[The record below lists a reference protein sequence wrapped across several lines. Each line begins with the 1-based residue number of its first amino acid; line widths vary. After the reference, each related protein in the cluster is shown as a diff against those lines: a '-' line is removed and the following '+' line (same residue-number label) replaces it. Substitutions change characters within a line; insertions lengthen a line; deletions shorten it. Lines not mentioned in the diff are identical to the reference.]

1 MDEELEIKTHEQ
13 MHEMTFDELKQY
25 IYAIYRHVSEA
36 TAIRDYRDKIGE
48 PKLLALN
55 VVDVEDEEE

>member
-1 MDEELEIKTHEQ
+1 MEDELTIKTHEQ
-13 MHEMTFDELKQY
+13 MHELTFDELKQY
-25 IYAIYRHVSEA
+25 IYAIYRHVGDT

-48 PKLLALN
+48 PKLLSMN

>member
-25 IYAIYRHVSEA
+25 IYAVYRHVSEA

-48 PKLLALN
+48 PKLLSMN
-55 VVDVEDEEE
+55 VVDIGEEE